1 MFKNKKHAGATTDTL
16 PGAKCLYLAI
26 RNYEKSFAVIA
37 IPIDKNEILDPFEK
51 NLLIAVLGESAI
63 SLEKEEINISKNKIK
78 MKADQEKLRANLL
91 RAISHD
97 LRTPLTSI
105 SGNAGILMKNSNI
118 LNDEKKQELY
128 SDIYDDSM
136 WLINLVENILSIT
149 RIENGSMNIKIE
161 PELIDEVIQEALL
174 HVNRKKSEYNIE
186 VLVEDDLMMAKM
198 DSRLIIQVIIN
209 IVNNAIKYTPK
220 GSNIRIS
227 AARKEKMIVVE
238 ISDNGY
244 GISDSVKDKLFDMF
258 FTINDKHGDGR
269 RGLGLGLSLCK
280 SIINAHGGE
289 IYVKD
294 NIPKGS
300 TFGFTLQEE
309 EVKLDE

>member
-1 MFKNKKHAGATTDTL
+1 M
-16 PGAKCLYLAI
+16 
-26 RNYEKSFAVIA
+26 
-37 IPIDKNEILDPFEK
+37 
-51 NLLIAVLGESAI
+51 
-63 SLEKEEINISKNKIK
+63 
-78 MKADQEKLRANLL
+78 
-91 RAISHD
+91 
-97 LRTPLTSI
+97 
-105 SGNAGILMKNSNI
+105 
-118 LNDEKKQELY
+118 
-128 SDIYDDSM
+128 
-136 WLINLVENILSIT
+136 
-149 RIENGSMNIKIE
+149 
-161 PELIDEVIQEALL
+161 
-174 HVNRKKSEYNIE
+174 
-186 VLVEDDLMMAKM
+186 
-198 DSRLIIQVIIN
+198 
-209 IVNNAIKYTPK
+209 NNAIKYTPK

-244 GISDSVKDKLFDMF
+244 GISDSVKDKIFDMF